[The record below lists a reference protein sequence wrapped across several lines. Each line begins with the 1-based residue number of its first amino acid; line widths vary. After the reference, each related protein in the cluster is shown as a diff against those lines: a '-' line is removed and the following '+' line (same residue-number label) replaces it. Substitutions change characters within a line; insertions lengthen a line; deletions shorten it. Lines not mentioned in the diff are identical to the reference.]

1 MAVVSFHTCPA
12 LAPGAGKVGGMNVYI
27 SELSRH
33 LGLLG
38 VEVDIFTKTH
48 SGHSEE
54 IESLGHNVRVIHL
67 NAGDFDVPLENLF
80 EYLPEFLYELKKY
93 NNE

>member
-1 MAVVSFHTCPA
+1 
-12 LAPGAGKVGGMNVYI
+12 MNVHVRQ
-27 SELSRH
+27 LAAA
-33 LGLLG
+33 LGDMG

-80 EYLPEFLYELKKY
+80 ECLPEFLYELKKY
-93 NNE
+93 NNV